1 MDNIFSKFQCSFRKS
16 YSTQQCLLS
25 LIEKWKSAVDK
36 GKSFGTL
43 LPLVWFVE
51 GIWLYTSQIYD
62 SFITNGFSLNVLRL
76 IHSYLSNR
84 RQRTKV
90 NESYSSWGETLF
102 GVPLGSMLGPLL
114 FNVFI
119 CDLFFIVNKMDLAS
133 YADDNTSFVSSARLD
148 KVLNSLENALSK
160 LLDWFSK
167 N

>member
-1 MDNIFSKFQCSFRKS
+1 M
-16 YSTQQCLLS
+16 
-25 LIEKWKSAVDK
+25 
-36 GKSFGTL
+36 
-43 LPLVWFVE
+43 
-51 GIWLYTSQIYD
+51 YTSQIYN
-62 SFITNGFSLNVLRL
+62 SFITNGFSLNALRL